1 MLFNLNIDGRMVV
14 IGTHDLEIAKY
25 AGRVVPVK
33 DEIIQYN

>member
-14 IGTHDLEIAKY
+14 IVTHDLEIAKY
-25 AGRVVPVK
+25 AGRVPVK